1 MTAYDAILGHERQI
15 AQLERARLAG
25 KVAHAYLFYGPDGVG
40 KELLAVTFAKALNC
54 TDAGREPCDQC
65 ASCRKISS
73 GNHPDVRLVASEQ
86 GLIDREVAEKK
97 GRGVPSRQIRNE
109 QIDELAALFRHRPYL
124 GRFKVVIVADAQQ
137 MNDHCQNRF
146 LKTLEEPSP
155 DSVILMVTAQPE
167 ALLSTVRSR
176 CQSLS
181 FGALARGRI
190 ATFLVERNELDA
202 KSAKVFAAMAQGSLG
217 RAQALVTG
225 NILPLRDSI
234 ADVTVRISECDL
246 EDLLS
251 AAESH
256 GRDRS
261 TLLQALELLE
271 LWCRD
276 MLFVRLGAPTEMLVN
291 IDRADHLQ
299 ESVGRTT
306 PRRLMRWIE
315 SIRRT
320 RDSQRVN
327 ANPRLAMESLLLAM
341 RAV

>member
-40 KELLAVTFAKALNC
+40 KELLALAFAKALNC
-54 TDAGREPCDQC
+54 TAGEGAPCE
-65 ASCRKISS
+65 SCSSCKKIVS

-86 GLIDREVAEKK
+86 GLIDRGIIEKQ
-97 GRGVPSRQIRNE
+97 GRSATSRQIRNE

-155 DSVILMVTAQPE
+155 DSVIILVTAQPE

-176 CQSLS
+176 CQALS
-181 FGALARGRI
+181 FGAVARESI
-190 ATFLVERNELDA
+190 AAFLVERHELDEKTA
-202 KSAKVFAAMAQGSLG
+202 QVYAAMAQGSLG
-217 RAQALVTG
+217 RAQALVLG
-225 NILPLRDSI
+225 NVLPLRDSI
-234 ADVTVRISECDL
+234 ADVTTRISECDL

-251 AAESH
+251 TAEVH

-261 TLLQALELLE
+261 ALLQALELLE

-276 MLFVRLGAPTEMLVN
+276 MLLARLGAPAEMLVN
-291 IDRADHLQ
+291 LDRADNLR
-299 ESVGRTT
+299 ESVARTT

-315 SIRRT
+315 SIRGT

-327 ANPRLAMESLLLAM
+327 ANPRLAMESLLLSM
-341 RAV
+341 RAA